1 MKMEKISDVTD
12 VVPRNFFFKGGNKM
26 EVSSSYINTYKALVV
41 HAWGQQAPAAGPL
54 QPSAEDVLAV
64 ILTNLFRRIGTMAF
78 QAMANAQP
86 PRTSLDAEAVT
97 TALYALFQ
105 GELRFFATQAVDLAL
120 ENPNDVA
127 QPPQN
132 AVHRHLRDRNQ
143 VMPVRFRAT
152 RIVVSGAKAL
162 AAVLAFFAQKVVAE
176 CKSGMRDRGLTS
188 LSGAMVVQIVR
199 TANQLHVLEDMNVFP
214 SGYLSSSSSDSG
226 SEDSFPRSE
235 PRDDSPLTP
244 WSTSPPPQQPGQPGQ
259 PGVPP
264 PMPPLMLPP
273 PYIPLHLQNPPP
285 PYERWSPAST
295 IASGASL
302 SSEAVSLLSS
312 EAAAASSSSSLPY
325 ARHPPSPAS
334 TLSSSQGGG
343 LLPPLQFQLQAHAPP
358 PPNFIV
364 VTAGELRDLLTS
376 HRQYIVAYLE
386 HNVSR
391 QQFRERFMNGN
402 RCAARGSD
410 LVQQLLTDSGIDV
423 LVAVDGRQAC
433 DAVVE
438 AFVDRYGL

>member
-1 MKMEKISDVTD
+1 MEMEKILDVAD
-12 VVPRNFFFKGGNKM
+12 VVRPIFFEGVKKM

-41 HAWGQQAPAAGPL
+41 NFWAQEAPAAPGPL

-64 ILTNLFRRIGTMAF
+64 MVTNLYRRIGIMAF

-120 ENPNDVA
+120 ESPNDVA
-127 QPPQN
+127 QPSQT
-132 AVHRHLRDRNQ
+132 AVHRHLRDHNQ
-143 VMPVRFRAT
+143 VIPVRFRAT
-152 RIVVSGAKAL
+152 RIVTSGVKAL
-162 AAVLAFFAQKVVAE
+162 AAVLAFFAGELVAE
-176 CKSGMRDRGLTS
+176 CKSRMRDRGLTS
-188 LSGAMVVQIVR
+188 LSGAMVVHIVR
-199 TANQLHVLEDMNVFP
+199 TANQLHVLADMNMFP
-214 SGYLSSSSSDSG
+214 SGYLSSSSSDTESVY
-226 SEDSFPRSE
+226 SE

-244 WSTSPPPQQPGQPGQ
+244 PSTSPQQQQGIPML
-259 PGVPP
+259 P

-295 IASGASL
+295 IASRGSL
-302 SSEAVSLLSS
+302 SSSS
-312 EAAAASSSSSLPY
+312 SSSSSQAAAAAASQAGSSLPY
-325 ARHPPSPAS
+325 VLLPPSPAS

-343 LLPPLQFQLQAHAPP
+343 LLPPLQFQLQAQAPP
-358 PPNFIV
+358 PPNFII
-364 VTAGELRDLLTS
+364 VTAGELRDLLAS

-391 QQFRERFMNGN
+391 QQFRERFMDGV
-402 RCAARGSD
+402 RCAARGSSI
-410 LVQQLLTDSGIDV
+410 VQKLLTDSGIDV
-423 LVAVDGRQAC
+423 LVAVDGREAC